1 MVTYDFYQNT
11 YLGSA
16 LSEPTF
22 RSAAARAED
31 WLSRLERCCTVA
43 TAGADSR
50 AMAVCA
56 LAEQMEQ
63 LRKHRNITQS
73 TIGGV
78 SIRYDQSGSVSENR
92 QLLQT
97 AGVYLDICRGVS

>member
-16 LSEPTF
+16 LSETAF
-22 RSAAARAED
+22 RSAAARAEH
-31 WLSRLERCCTVA
+31 WLAALERRCAV
-43 TAGADSR
+43 TAAGPDSR

-56 LAEQMEQ
+56 LAEKLFAQD
-63 LRKHRNITQS
+63 RCRNITQS
-73 TIGGV
+73 SIGGV
-78 SIRYDQSGSVSENR
+78 SVRYDRGSVSEER
-92 QLLQT
+92 QLLHT